1 VPSVTWLGHATVLL
15 EIDGVRLLT
24 DPVLTDRIGPLVRI
38 APTPAASTVA
48 KIDAVL
54 LSHLHADHA
63 ERRSLRMLGA
73 DTPVIAPPGARRWLE
88 AIGMHDVR
96 ELHPGERTQLGPL
109 QVWTTEARHGG
120 RWLRGAAPCGLVI
133 SGSRTIYFAGDT
145 DLFAGMAD
153 LAGTIDLALLP
164 IAGWGPTLGPGHMDP
179 GRAATATALI
189 APRRA
194 VPIHWGTLA
203 LAWPPRLR
211 SDPSAPARLFAALAA
226 CSAPAVRVDVL
237 TPGGRLDLDEHPV
250 DLNPAEVSP

>member
-1 VPSVTWLGHATVLL
+1 VSSVTWLGHATVLL

-38 APTPAASTVA
+38 APGPAAADTTE
-48 KIDAVL
+48 IDAVL

-63 ERRSLRMLGA
+63 ERRSLLMLGP
-73 DTPVIAPPGARRWLE
+73 DTPVIAPAGARRWLE
-88 AIGMHDVR
+88 TIGMRDVR
-96 ELHPGERTQLGPL
+96 ELQAGERTQLGPL
-109 QVWTTEARHGG
+109 RMWATQARHGG
-120 RWLRGAAPCGLVI
+120 RWQRGTAPCGWVI
-133 SGSRTIYFAGDT
+133 AGSHTVYFAGDT

-153 LAGTIDLALLP
+153 LPGTIDLALLP
-164 IAGWGPTLGPGHMDP
+164 VAGWGPTLGPGHMDP
-179 GRAATATALI
+179 GRAATAAALI

-211 SDPSAPARLFAALAA
+211 RDPSAPARLFSALAA

-237 TPGGRLDLDEHPV
+237 APGERLELDEHPV
-250 DLNPAEVSP
+250 HPGTSGASA